1 MGSKKKRTKKI
12 FGEKNLGKKKL
23 WVKKFREFS
32 LFSYHLSEDWRT
44 ALHETR
50 CNRLLIKKMKNI
62 EKNIGTEKYLG
73 KNIFCVRKNFG
84 TEKIL
89 GPKNI

>member
-1 MGSKKKRTKKI
+1 
-12 FGEKNLGKKKL
+12 
-23 WVKKFREFS
+23 
-32 LFSYHLSEDWRT
+32 
-44 ALHETR
+44 
-50 CNRLLIKKMKNI
+50 MKNI